1 MEKRTLLAIA
11 LSVVVVFIYQFF
23 FAPKPTPK
31 QPAKTPS
38 AIEAPQQQA
47 KTPTPAAGAAATP
60 TPTEKST
67 QTATVQ
73 KAGVEKDVTVD
84 TPLYRAVFTTRGG
97 TLRSFQLKQFKT
109 KLDKNASLIELVNYI
124 PNMPLPLSVSFVD
137 SSILVAGNDLYETDR
152 QSVTLGK
159 TDQKNQPDLQP
170 DLPGFSANR
179 ESLHLQSERLCHPD
193 GGEGP

>member
-47 KTPTPAAGAAATP
+47 KTSTPALTPTPA
-60 TPTEKST
+60 EKST
-67 QTATVQ
+67 QTAIVQ
-73 KAGVEKDVTVD
+73 KAGLEKDVTVD

-97 TLRSFQLKQFKT
+97 PS
-109 KLDKNASLIELVNYI
+109 A
-124 PNMPLPLSVSFVD
+124 P
-137 SSILVAGNDLYETDR
+137 
-152 QSVTLGK
+152 
-159 TDQKNQPDLQP
+159 
-170 DLPGFSANR
+170 FS
-179 ESLHLQSERLCHPD
+179 
-193 GGEGP
+193 